1 MRRGA
6 VLSFPYTR
14 GLRDAER
21 DCLRRFV
28 AAVPGAQAD
37 ILAGRNRQEIAILT
51 LAERHVWIIRTAT
64 GFGARDASSGQLIA
78 ESPCI
83 CVLLA
88 TVEAALLAG
97 RPACS
102 GMPKLSYSVSCRPAQ
117 PPRPQTAPSQ
127 DDRP

>member
-1 MRRGA
+1 M
-6 VLSFPYTR
+6 
-14 GLRDAER
+14 
-21 DCLRRFV
+21 

-64 GFGARDASSGQLIA
+64 GFGARGASGGQLIA
-78 ESPCI
+78 ESTCI
-83 CVLLA
+83 GVLLA
-88 TVEAALLAG
+88 MVEAALLAG

>member
-6 VLSFPYTR
+6 VLSFPYPR

-37 ILAGRNRQEIAILT
+37 LLAGRNRQEIAILT
-51 LAERHVWIIRTAT
+51 LAGRHLWIIRTKT
-64 GFGARDASSGQLIA
+64 GFGARDAPSGQLIA
-78 ESPCI
+78 ENTCI
-83 CVLLA
+83 GVLLA

-97 RPACS
+97 GPACS
-102 GMPKLSYSVSCRPAQ
+102 GMPKLSYSVSCGPAQ
-117 PPRPQTAPSQ
+117 PPRPQTTPSQ
-127 DDRP
+127 DERP